1 MAYANQLSRA
11 IAIADY
17 ILEEEGHSTKE
28 AAKEFRISKDTVEKS
43 INLLGSCAY
52 FNHDGNEKELKIKYL
67 KAKKMLKKVAARSS
81 SNTKKAKM
89 QLN

>member
-11 IAIADY
+11 IAIAYY
-17 ILEEEGHSTKE
+17 ILEDNGHSIKE
-28 AAKEFRISKDTVEKS
+28 ATEEFNISKKTVERS

-52 FNHDGNEKELKIKYL
+52 FSLIENERELQIKYL
-67 KAKKMLKKVAARSS
+67 RVKKMLKKVGVRNS
-81 SNTKKAKM
+81 SNAKKAKM

>member
-17 ILEEEGHSTKE
+17 ILEEDGHSTKE
-28 AAKEFRISKDTVEKS
+28 AAKEFHISTFTVTKS

-67 KAKKMLKKVAARSS
+67 KVKKMLKKVAARNS
-81 SNTKKAKM
+81 SNTQKAKK